1 MYVALPLHVGA
12 QAGAGSGV
20 GRVAGNQAQ
29 VRGEA
34 MTEQGGTAV
43 NGTGPALGKSKR
55 QLAWERLM
63 LRLLSLEPGMYT
75 ISLAIDD
82 KEGYL

>member
-1 MYVALPLHVGA
+1 M
-12 QAGAGSGV
+12 
-20 GRVAGNQAQ
+20 AGNQAQ

-43 NGTGPALGKSKR
+43 NGTGPAPAKSKR

-63 LRLLSLEPGMYT
+63 LRLLSLEPGMMYS

-82 KEGYL
+82 KEGYLLGSIECKGKVERWG

>member
-1 MYVALPLHVGA
+1 MA
-12 QAGAGSGV
+12 
-20 GRVAGNQAQ
+20 
-29 VRGEA
+29 
-34 MTEQGGTAV
+34 EQGGTAV
-43 NGTGPALGKSKR
+43 NGTGPMRPAKSRR

-82 KEGYL
+82 KEGYLVGSIECKGKVERWG

>member
-1 MYVALPLHVGA
+1 M
-12 QAGAGSGV
+12 
-20 GRVAGNQAQ
+20 AGNQAQ

-34 MTEQGGTAV
+34 MAEQNGTAV
-43 NGTGPALGKSKR
+43 NGTGPAGTVKSRR

-63 LRLLSLEPGMYT
+63 LRLLSLEPGMMYS

-82 KEGYL
+82 KEGYLLGSIECKGKVERWG

>member
-1 MYVALPLHVGA
+1 
-12 QAGAGSGV
+12 
-20 GRVAGNQAQ
+20 
-29 VRGEA
+29 

-43 NGTGPALGKSKR
+43 NGTGPASTVKSRR

-63 LRLLSLEPGMYT
+63 LRLLSLEPGMMYS

-82 KEGYL
+82 KEGYLVGSIECKGKVERWG